1 MAKVNIKSEKITPFG
16 GFYYASKAFSALS
29 LDKVINGTLYVRSST
44 YNGYQWNEVMSAMSD
59 VFLCG
64 GDCVEDVNRNECHL
78 RESPEVR
85 IPTSH
90 TIGRAIKELSQE
102 NLEYKSS
109 SGNVFKFN
117 TNLRLNDLLMKLN
130 MKMGLFKSGQTVN
143 VDFDHVFVK
152 TGKAD
157 ATYSYK
163 HAYGYFPG
171 VASIDGIIAY
181 IENRD
186 GNTPSSSIRLTR
198 CQGLSCILT
207 F

>member
-1 MAKVNIKSEKITPFG
+1 
-16 GFYYASKAFSALS
+16 
-29 LDKVINGTLYVRSST
+29 
-44 YNGYQWNEVMSAMSD
+44 MSAMSD
-59 VFLCG
+59 VFLRG
-64 GDCVEDVNRNECHL
+64 GDCVEDVNRSECHL

-90 TIGRAIKELSQE
+90 TIGRAIKELSHE
-102 NLEYKSS
+102 NLEYRSS
-109 SGNVFKFN
+109 SGNVFRFN
-117 TNLRLNDLLMKLN
+117 TTPRLNDLLMKLN
-130 MKMGLFKSGQTVN
+130 MKMGLFKSGKTVN
-143 VDFDHVFVK
+143 VDFDHLFVK

-157 ATYSYK
+157 VAYSYK